1 MKVLKFGGGC
11 LRDAAGFKRAAA
23 LAASESPRPAVVVSA
38 VYGVTDLLVNAVAA
52 AVALKS
58 ADSAFIPALGGLHAR
73 IAEEALKSRPLRPS
87 VLRSIEAIGERADR
101 LLRGIALVGEASPA
115 VRAQVLS
122 CGERLAARLF
132 AAVLESGGVPARVY
146 ETDVIGLAAECGHE
160 EASIDGEASGPVLA
174 ALRTEIETGGFVP
187 VFTGFF
193 GRSPDGRVAT
203 FGRNGSDYSA
213 AAIAR
218 GLGAE
223 AVEFW
228 KDADGF
234 MTADPRWVPEA
245 RPIAR
250 LSSAAA
256 AELSYFGS
264 RILHPRV
271 FEPLEGT
278 DISVRIRN
286 FADPD
291 RPGTDIVPGPIQTDP
306 GALCATANTDVAIV
320 RVLGPGVGARPGVIG
335 LVGSRLARAGV
346 NILTVLTAQ
355 TAINLLVE
363 RDDGEKSRLALAG
376 TGEQAVRSVEVIDD
390 TAIVAVVGN
399 AFDRSPGIAGR
410 FFAALERAGINALL
424 VVGGASESAV
434 YGVVR
439 RGEARPAV
447 RALHAEF
454 FPGPPAG
461 ALRSATRAGREGS
474 VRLKPDGGLV
484 SPV

>member
-1 MKVLKFGGGC
+1 VKVLKFGGGC

-23 LAASESPRPAVVVSA
+23 LAARETPRPAVVVSA
-38 VYGVTDLLVNAVAA
+38 VFGVTDLLISAVAA
-52 AVALKS
+52 AAALKS
-58 ADSAFIPALGGLHAR
+58 SVSAFMPALRELHVR
-73 IAEEALKSRPLRPS
+73 IAEETLTSRSLRPE
-87 VLRSIEAIGERADR
+87 VLRAIDGIGERADR

-122 CGERLAARLF
+122 CGERLAAQLL
-132 AAVLESGGVPARVY
+132 AAVLEDRGVPARVY
-146 ETDVIGLAAECGHE
+146 ETDIIGLAADGGHE
-160 EASIDGEASGPVLA
+160 DAFIDCEASGPALA
-174 ALRTEIETGGFVP
+174 ALGAEIESGDFVA

-193 GRSPDGRVAT
+193 GRAPDGRVAT

-250 LSSAAA
+250 LSAAAA

-271 FEPLEGT
+271 FEPLEGAA
-278 DISVRIRN
+278 IAVRIRN
-286 FADPD
+286 FAEPE
-291 RPGTDIVPGPIQTDP
+291 RPGTEIRP
-306 GALCATANTDVAIV
+306 GAVAQDPAAICATANTEVAVI
-320 RVLGPGVGARPGVIG
+320 RVLGPGVAARPGIMG
-335 LVGSRLARAGV
+335 LIGSRLARAGV

-355 TAINLLVE
+355 TAINLLVD
-363 RDDGEKSRLALAG
+363 RDDAEKSRLALAG
-376 TGEQAVRSVEVIDD
+376 TGADAIRSVEVVDD
-390 TAIVAVVGN
+390 AAIVAVVGC
-399 AFDRSPGIAGR
+399 AFDRTPGVAGR
-410 FFAALERAGINALL
+410 FFAALERAGINAFL
-424 VVGGASESAV
+424 VAGGASESAV
-434 YGVVR
+434 YGVVK

-447 RALHAEF
+447 RALHGEF
-454 FPGPPAG
+454 FPDPA
-461 ALRSATRAGREGS
+461 AYA
-474 VRLKPDGGLV
+474 GLV
-484 SPV
+484 SPAQNP

>member
-1 MKVLKFGGGC
+1 
-11 LRDAAGFKRAAA
+11 
-23 LAASESPRPAVVVSA
+23 
-38 VYGVTDLLVNAVAA
+38 
-52 AVALKS
+52 
-58 ADSAFIPALGGLHAR
+58 
-73 IAEEALKSRPLRPS
+73 
-87 VLRSIEAIGERADR
+87 
-101 LLRGIALVGEASPA
+101 
-115 VRAQVLS
+115 
-122 CGERLAARLF
+122 
-132 AAVLESGGVPARVY
+132 
-146 ETDVIGLAAECGHE
+146 
-160 EASIDGEASGPVLA
+160 
-174 ALRTEIETGGFVP
+174 
-187 VFTGFF
+187 
-193 GRSPDGRVAT
+193 VAT

-223 AVEFW
+223 TVEFW